1 MTGSRQM
8 TKSTQNATATRQ
20 TCPQLQPKLREL
32 AHRVGQDIEV
42 SLFWRP
48 ADNSLLLLLVEV
60 PTSVVFEIPVPRENA
75 LDAFN
80 HPYAYLPASSADPWA
95 ELLAA

>member
-1 MTGSRQM
+1 MSSSGQVM
-8 TKSTQNATATRQ
+8 KQETRARM
-20 TCPQLQPKLREL
+20 REL
-32 AHRVGQDIEV
+32 AHREGSDVDV

-48 ADNSLLLLLVEV
+48 EDNALLLLLVEV
-60 PTSVVFEIPVPRENA
+60 PTGVLFEIPVSPGDA

-80 HPYAYLPASSADPWA
+80 HPYAYLPVRPPDPWA

>member
-1 MTGSRQM
+1 MGGSGQVAE
-8 TKSTQNATATRQ
+8 QETRARM
-20 TCPQLQPKLREL
+20 REL
-32 AHRVGQDIEV
+32 AHREGSDVDV

-48 ADNSLLLLLVEV
+48 EDETLLLLLVEV
-60 PTSVVFEIPVPRENA
+60 PTGVVFEIRVHPEDA

-80 HPYAYLPASSADPWA
+80 HPYAYLPVHTADPWA

>member
-1 MTGSRQM
+1 MTGSRQI
-8 TKSTQNATATRQ
+8 TKSTQKATAKRQ
-20 TCPQLQPKLREL
+20 ASPQLQPKLREL
-32 AHRVGQDIEV
+32 AHRVAQDIEV

-60 PTSVVFEIPVPRENA
+60 PTGVVFEIPVPNENA
-75 LDAFN
+75 LEAFN

>member
-1 MTGSRQM
+1 MSSRQ
-8 TKSTQNATATRQ
+8 TATEQEFPVR
-20 TCPQLQPKLREL
+20 TRMREL
-32 AHRVGQDIEV
+32 AHREANDIDV

-48 ADNSLLLLLVEV
+48 DDNTLVLLLVEV
-60 PTSVVFEIPVPRENA
+60 PTGVMFEIPIPPENA

-80 HPYAYLPASSADPWA
+80 HPYAYLRTHTADPFP

>member
-1 MTGSRQM
+1 MTGSRQI
-8 TKSTQNATATRQ
+8 TKPQRKATAKRLAL
-20 TCPQLQPKLREL
+20 PQLQPKLREL
-32 AHRVGQDIEV
+32 AHRVGADIEV

-60 PTSVVFEIPVPRENA
+60 PTGVVFEFPVAHEEA

-80 HPYAYLPASSADPWA
+80 HPYAYLPVRSADPWA

>member
-1 MTGSRQM
+1 MGGDRQVAAE
-8 TKSTQNATATRQ
+8 QETR
-20 TCPQLQPKLREL
+20 TRVRMREL
-32 AHRVGQDIEV
+32 AHREGPDVDV

-48 ADNSLLLLLVEV
+48 EDNTLVLLLVEV
-60 PTSVVFEIPVPRENA
+60 PTGVLFEVPVAPEDA

-80 HPYAYLPASSADPWA
+80 HPYAYLPATTADPWA

>member
-1 MTGSRQM
+1 MTGSRQIA
-8 TKSTQNATATRQ
+8 KPRQKTAKRQ
-20 TCPQLQPKLREL
+20 ACPQLQPKLREL
-32 AHRVGQDIEV
+32 AHRVGADIEV

-48 ADNSLLLLLVEV
+48 EDNSLLLLLVEV
-60 PTSVVFEIPVPRENA
+60 PTGVLFEVPVPHENA

-80 HPYAYLPASSADPWA
+80 HPYAYLPSSSADPWA